1 MADERPPVDGVASV
15 RVLPHEV
22 VVGRALLLRH
32 ERRVALG
39 HLDPVKREGLRRV
52 RVGFGGVLYADC
64 LILAERA
71 RTPATK
77 LVRLAHDKVLVL
89 SATRPN
95 VHRSHLNR
103 HVVLFEEELGAVLLG
118 VLVVPRRVA
127 SVDVLVRGPRPG
139 ARDQNRQSPRV

>member
-52 RVGFGGVLYADC
+52 RVGFGVLDLDC
-64 LILAERA
+64 LILEERA
-71 RTPATK
+71 RPPAA
-77 LVRLAHDKVLVL
+77 LFVVLADDQVLVL
-89 SATRPN
+89 AAARLN
-95 VHRSHLNR
+95 VHRAHLNR